1 MSQAIEAIK
10 QVKTF
15 YKSAKKARSKF
26 FEVMYQ
32 ACEAYA
38 VEANHN
44 VLNALVCELDGT
56 GYEVDVQSLVRA
68 IAFHQFDKDANQFSD
83 TISPAKRTLENGVKT
98 TKKEYVQ
105 ANWLDIYLSWQSS
118 LNNERKAAVSRDPFD
133 LISERLISIKKKAD
147 SLDNDQKMK
156 LYLMLMDMASS
167 LK

>member
-1 MSQAIEAIK
+1 MSLTSDAIK
-10 QVKTF
+10 AVNTLH
-15 YKSAKKARSKF
+15 KSSKKARSKF

-32 ACEAYA
+32 ATEAYA
-38 VEANHN
+38 TEANHN
-44 VLNALVCELDGT
+44 VLNALVGDVDGT
-56 GYEVDVQSLVRA
+56 GYEADVQSLVRA

-83 TISPAKRTLENGVKT
+83 TISPAKRTLENGIKA

-105 ANWLDIYLSWQSS
+105 ANWLDIYLNWQSS

-133 LISERLISIKKKAD
+133 LISERLTSIKKKAD